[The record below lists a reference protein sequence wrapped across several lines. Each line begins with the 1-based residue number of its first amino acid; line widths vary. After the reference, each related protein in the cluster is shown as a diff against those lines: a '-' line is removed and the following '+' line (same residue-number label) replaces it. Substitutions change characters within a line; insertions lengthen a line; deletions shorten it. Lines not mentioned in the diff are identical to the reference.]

1 MGWSF
6 SQPTPLASH
15 RGGVWGHKEFAHPEA
30 SASEKVISEASL
42 FSIPLPASAWS
53 RHHSHQGWW
62 NRVPWAWGLS
72 SKFQNILSSQ
82 IWKGLEIPKN
92 DRKGERGRGE
102 GTRQQRSSEK
112 RGLAVCVFLIA
123 GSQHFSA
130 SAFLRLSTIG
140 KSEVSAPMSG
150 WASVFWDQTQWG
162 QIAWLFAT
170 SVN

>member
-1 MGWSF
+1 MGPEFKISKYSKQPDLERTGN
-6 SQPTPLASH
+6 SQ
-15 RGGVWGHKEFAHPEA
+15 
-30 SASEKVISEASL
+30 
-42 FSIPLPASAWS
+42 
-53 RHHSHQGWW
+53 
-62 NRVPWAWGLS
+62 
-72 SKFQNILSSQ
+72 
-82 IWKGLEIPKN
+82 N

-150 WASVFWDQTQWG
+150 
-162 QIAWLFAT
+162 
-170 SVN
+170 